1 MSHHFGDALVS
12 DAHSDFGF
20 LRLSLSVRHTDDVCA
35 VGGLNIAHS
44 PRDGH
49 VDFVHVG
56 AVRSNYRLINR
67 LTDRS
72 DRLNNILYY
81 TLYCDIK
88 YILPCLYRVK

>member
-1 MSHHFGDALVS
+1 MSHRFGDALVS
-12 DAHSDFGF
+12 DADSDFGF

-49 VDFVHVG
+49 VDFAHVG
-56 AVRSNYRLINR
+56 AVRSGGERVKLKNTKMSIDRLINR

-72 DRLNNILYY
+72 D
-81 TLYCDIK
+81 
-88 YILPCLYRVK
+88 